1 MGGADLGI
9 TNNLILNQKEIK
21 EERVKT
27 LAELKIEGKVIK
39 VVQGD
44 ITEESTEAIVNAANS
59 LLKHGGGVAG
69 AIVRKGGKV
78 IQEESDRIV
87 RERGPVPTGSAVYTS
102 GGKLKAKFVIHTV
115 GPVWGE
121 GDEERKL
128 RSAVRSALE
137 VAENLKVK
145 SVSLPAI
152 STGIFGYPKEE
163 GTGVIVNE
171 VVKFLKEREETPIRE
186 VHLTALDKETAEL
199 FKKHLLN
206 YR

>member
-1 MGGADLGI
+1 M
-9 TNNLILNQKEIK
+9 
-21 EERVKT
+21 KT
-27 LAELKIEGKVIK
+27 LAEINLDGKRVK

-44 ITEESTEAIVNAANS
+44 ITEEETEAIVNAANS

-69 AIVRKGGKV
+69 AIVRKGGKI

-87 RERGPVPTGSAVYTS
+87 REKGPVPVGSAVWTT
-102 GGKLKAKFVIHTV
+102 GGNLKNRFVIHTV

-137 VAENLKVK
+137 VADKLRVS

-152 STGIFGYPKEE
+152 STGIFGYPKEK
-163 GTGVIVNE
+163 GTEVIVEE
-171 VVKFLKEREETPIRE
+171 VLKFLKGNRETTLKE
-186 VHLTALDKETAEL
+186 VHLTAIDSETAEL
-199 FKKHLLN
+199 FKKHLLK
-206 YR
+206 REK